1 MRDALAPAEGVS
13 FVVPVRNGEA
23 WLDATLRA
31 IVSQADG
38 RPMEV
43 IAVDDGSADGSAR
56 ILAEYTARGSV
67 RVVAGRGRGAAAAVN
82 LGLAHARY
90 ATICQVDQDVVLEP
104 GWMARLTAALG
115 DPGVGAAQGYY
126 VTPRSA
132 GVWARVA
139 GLDLEQRYARIAGSL
154 VDHVCTGNT
163 VYRAHALRGVGGL
176 DERLGYGYDN
186 DLSYRLLAAGH
197 RLVFCR
203 DARAVHCWR
212 DSVRG
217 YLRQQYGLAYGRFD
231 VVAKHPR
238 RLAGDDVSGPGM
250 LLHVVGMT
258 VALPAVGVGSALAL
272 AGETTGTWLLRGGLA
287 ILAALLLERTL
298 AGVQAASRFRD
309 VAGLLF
315 PIAHLL
321 RDVAWAT
328 ALVRWLGR
336 RLIGRPARP
345 EHSMV
350 AREPAD

>member
-1 MRDALAPAEGVS
+1 MRDAAGPPEGVS

-82 LGLAHARY
+82 LGLTHARY
-90 ATICQVDQDVVLEP
+90 PTICQVDQDVVLEP
-104 GWMARLTAALG
+104 GWMARLTATLA
-115 DPGVGAAQGYY
+115 DPGVAAVQGYY
-126 VTPRSA
+126 VTPWSA

-139 GLDLEQRYARIAGSL
+139 GLDLEQRYARIAGPL

-163 VYRAHALRGVGGL
+163 AYRRDALRGVGGL
-176 DERLGYGYDN
+176 DERIGYGYDN
-186 DLSYRLLAAGH
+186 DLSYRLVAAGH

-203 DARAVHCWR
+203 DARAVHRWR
-212 DSVRG
+212 DRARG

-238 RLAGDDVSGPGM
+238 RLTGDDVSGPGM

-258 VALPAVGVGSALAL
+258 VALPAVGVGSALVL
-272 AGETTGTWLLRGGLA
+272 AGESTGVWLVRGGLA
-287 ILAALLLERTL
+287 ILAGLLLERTL
-298 AGVQAASRFRD
+298 AGVRATYRFGD
-309 VAGLLF
+309 AAGLLF

-336 RLIGRPARP
+336 RLIGQPARP
-345 EHSMV
+345 EHSMT
-350 AREPAD
+350 ARESTE